1 MPDSVEAEVTRLLET
16 VERGDRAALDALF
29 PLVYEELRRLASR
42 ERRRLPGNATL
53 NTTALVH
60 EAYLKLVHRPRASW
74 ESRVHFLA
82 TAARAMR
89 QILIDYARR
98 RHRQKRGGVA
108 VKVSLEDL
116 EGSAAPGL
124 ISAEDPA
131 LLLAFDEALR
141 ELERVNARQSQIVEC
156 LVFGGM
162 TIEETAAALGISTAS
177 VSRGWAVARA
187 RLHRAIAGDS

>member
-1 MPDSVEAEVTRLLET
+1 MPDSIEEVTRLLET
-16 VERGDRAALDALF
+16 VEQGDRAALDALF
-29 PLVYEELRRLASR
+29 PIVYEELRRLASR
-42 ERRRLPGNATL
+42 QRRRLPGNATL

-60 EAYLKLVHRPRASW
+60 ESYLKLVDRPRGSW
-74 ESRVHFLA
+74 ESGAHFLA

-98 RHRQKRGGVA
+98 QHRQKRGGGA
-108 VKVSLEDL
+108 VKVALEDL
-116 EGSAAPGL
+116 EASAAPGL
-124 ISAEDPA
+124 ISAQDPV

-141 ELERVNARQSQIVEC
+141 ELERVNARQCRIGEC

-187 RLHRAIAGDS
+187 RLHRAIADGP

>member
-1 MPDSVEAEVTRLLET
+1 MPDSAEEVTRLLET
-16 VERGDRAALDALF
+16 AERGDRAALDALF
-29 PLVYEELRRLASR
+29 PLVYGELRKLASR
-42 ERRRLPGNATL
+42 QRRRLPGNATL

-60 EAYLKLVHRPRASW
+60 EAYVKLVDSPAASW
-74 ESRVHFLA
+74 GSRVHFMA

-98 RHRQKRGGVA
+98 QHRQKRGGGA
-108 VKVSLEDL
+108 ARISLEDL
-116 EGSAAPGL
+116 QGTAPPGL

-141 ELERVNARQSQIVEC
+141 EIEKVNARQCRIVEC
-156 LVFGGM
+156 LIFGGM

-187 RLHRAIAGDS
+187 RLQRAIAGDT

>member
-1 MPDSVEAEVTRLLET
+1 MPDAEEEVTRLLET
-16 VERGDRAALDALF
+16 AERGDSAALDALF
-29 PLVYEELRRLASR
+29 PLVYEELRRLARR

-60 EAYLKLVHRPRASW
+60 EAYLKLVDGPRASW
-74 ESRVHFLA
+74 QGRVHFMA

-98 RHRQKRGGVA
+98 QHRKKRGGGA
-108 VKVSLEDL
+108 LRISLEDL

-141 ELERVNARQSQIVEC
+141 EIERVNARQSQIVEC
-156 LVFGGM
+156 LVFGGL
-162 TIEETAAALGISTAS
+162 TIEETAAALGISTAT

-187 RLHRAIAGDS
+187 RLHRAVTGAT

>member
-1 MPDSVEAEVTRLLET
+1 MPDSAEAEVARLLEG
-16 VERGDRAALDALF
+16 VEQGDGAALDSLF
-29 PLVYEELRRLASR
+29 LLVYEELRRLARR

-60 EAYLKLVHRPRASW
+60 EAYVKLMDRPQASW
-74 ESRVHFLA
+74 EGRVHFMA

-98 RHRQKRGGVA
+98 QHRKKRGGGA
-108 VKVSLEDL
+108 LRISLEDL

-124 ISAEDPA
+124 VSADDPA

-141 ELERVNARQSQIVEC
+141 EIERVNARQSRIVEC
-156 LVFGGM
+156 LIFGGM
-162 TIEETAAALGISTAS
+162 TIEETAAALVISTAS

-187 RLHRAIAGDS
+187 RLQRAITGDG

>member
-1 MPDSVEAEVTRLLET
+1 MLDAGADEVTRLLET
-16 VERGDRAALDALF
+16 VERGDRAALDTLF
-29 PLVYEELRRLASR
+29 PLVYEELRKLAR
-42 ERRRLPGNATL
+42 RQRRRLPGNATL

-60 EAYLKLVHRPRASW
+60 EAYLKLGDRPRESW
-74 ESRVHFLA
+74 EGRVHFMA

-98 RHRQKRGGVA
+98 QHRQKRGGRA
-108 VKVSLEDL
+108 QRIALEDL

-141 ELERVNARQSQIVEC
+141 ELERVNARQSQIVVC
-156 LVFGGM
+156 RIFGGM
-162 TIEETAAALGISTAS
+162 TLEETAAALGISTAS

-187 RLHRAIAGDS
+187 RLHLAIAGGA

>member
-1 MPDSVEAEVTRLLET
+1 MPDSVEEEVTRLLKT
-16 VERGDRAALDALF
+16 AERGDRAALDALF
-29 PLVYEELRRLASR
+29 PLVYEELRKLANR

-60 EAYLKLVHRPRASW
+60 EAYVKLVDRPRASW

-98 RHRQKRGGVA
+98 QHRQKRGGRA

-116 EGSAAPGL
+116 EGSAVQGL
-124 ISAEDPA
+124 ISAEDPT

-141 ELERVNARQSQIVEC
+141 EIERVNARQSQIVEF

-187 RLHRAIAGDS
+187 RLHRAIAGGT

>member
-1 MPDSVEAEVTRLLET
+1 MSDSVEEEVARLLET

-60 EAYLKLVHRPRASW
+60 EAYLKLVDRPRASW

-98 RHRQKRGGVA
+98 QHRQKRGGSA
-108 VKVSLEDL
+108 VKVTLEDL
-116 EGSAAPGL
+116 EGAGAPGL
-124 ISAEDPA
+124 ISADDPA

-141 ELERVNARQSQIVEC
+141 EIERVNARQSQIVEC

-187 RLHRAIAGDS
+187 RLHRAITGGT

>member
-1 MPDSVEAEVTRLLET
+1 MPESAEEVTRLLET
-16 VERGDRAALDALF
+16 VERGDRAALDALV
-29 PLVYEELRRLASR
+29 PLVYDELRGLASR
-42 ERRRLPGNATL
+42 QRRRLPGNATL

-60 EAYLKLVHRPRASW
+60 EAYVKLVDSPRAWW
-74 ESRVHFLA
+74 ESRVHFMA

-98 RHRQKRGGVA
+98 QHRKKRGGGA
-108 VKVSLEDL
+108 RKVSLEDL

-141 ELERVNARQSQIVEC
+141 EIERVNARQSRIVEC
-156 LVFGGM
+156 LIFGGM

-187 RLHRAIAGDS
+187 RLQRAIAGDG

>member
-1 MPDSVEAEVTRLLET
+1 MPDSAEEVTRLLES
-16 VERGDRAALDALF
+16 VERGDRAALDALL
-29 PLVYEELRRLASR
+29 PLVYDELRRLARR
-42 ERRRLPGNATL
+42 ERRRLPGNGTL

-60 EAYLKLVHRPRASW
+60 EAYVKLVDSPRASW
-74 ESRVHFLA
+74 ESRAHFMA

-98 RHRQKRGGVA
+98 QHRKKRGGGALRVP
-108 VKVSLEDL
+108 LEDV
-116 EGSAAPGL
+116 EGSSVPGL
-124 ISAEDPA
+124 ISAEDPV

-141 ELERVNARQSQIVEC
+141 EIEMVNARQSQIVEC

-162 TIEETAAALGISTAS
+162 SIEETAVALGISTAS

-187 RLHRAIAGDS
+187 RLQRAIAGEP